1 MELIDIGDLLV
12 GTVSEMGEVEIIGR
26 IRVEP

>member
-1 MELIDIGDLLV
+1 MELISIGDLLV
-12 GTVSEMGEVEIIGR
+12 GTVAETGDIEVVGK